1 MTEIKEIN
9 LVDVKNNSNII
20 NNLNDIYKLWGYEE
34 VSPSFINSLETIKGR
49 GVIEENELV
58 GIVSNNSL
66 CLRPEM
72 TTSIVKLSSTRLIN
86 KKRPIRLFTN
96 GMVFDKKQNN
106 KNSIK
111 LQEKLQ
117 SGIELIG
124 YDTKYPE
131 IEVINILFDAIDN
144 INLKEGCNLTLLV
157 STTKIM
163 DLILSKYKNNN
174 FEEIKKSL
182 VNFDQDKLSKLAI
195 DEDEKFILKDLLFT
209 RGEPLAILKKL
220 KNIYGISKT
229 LDDLNFLFETLS
241 KISNRYG
248 VKLQLD
254 PTFQPHLNLYEGIVF
269 QLIGDTSNNK
279 SVIAKGGRYD
289 ELVRFFSPN
298 EKILNG
304 IGFTISID
312 TLRNLIKEEK
322 RDKKKILLMFKESFL
337 LEKGMNEQ
345 KEQQKS
351 GNIAVLHLNPCD
363 DLAKANQIMKENN
376 CNEILWIK

>member
-1 MTEIKEIN
+1 MTDIKEIK
-9 LVDVKNNSNII
+9 LVDVRNNSNII
-20 NNLNDIYKLWGYEE
+20 NNLNSIYKLWGYEE
-34 VSPSFINSLETIKGR
+34 VSPSFINTLETIKGR
-49 GVIEENELV
+49 GVIEENEVV

-96 GMVFDKKQNN
+96 GMVFDKKENN
-106 KNSIK
+106 KNSFK

-131 IEVINILFDAIDN
+131 IEVINILFDSIDN
-144 INLKEGCNLTLLV
+144 INLKDDCNLCLLV

-163 DLILSKYKNNN
+163 DLILNKYKNNN

-182 VNFDQDKLSKLAI
+182 VNFDQDKLSKLGI
-195 DEDEKFILKDLLFT
+195 DEEDKYILKDLLFT
-209 RGEPLAILKKL
+209 RGEPMAILKKL
-220 KNIYGISKT
+220 KSIFGPSKN
-229 LDDLNFLFETLS
+229 LDDLNFLFETIS
-241 KISNRYG
+241 KISSKYG

-269 QLIGDTSNNK
+269 QLIGDSGNNK
-279 SVIAKGGRYD
+279 NVIAKGGRYD

-298 EKILNG
+298 EKTLNG
-304 IGFTISID
+304 IGFTISVD
-312 TLRNLIKEEK
+312 VLRNLIKDEK
-322 RDKKKILLMFKESFL
+322 KEKKKILLMFKDSYL

-345 KEQQKS
+345 KELQKS
-351 GNIAVLHLNPCD
+351 GIIAVLYLNPCN

-376 CNEILWIK
+376 CTEIVWVK